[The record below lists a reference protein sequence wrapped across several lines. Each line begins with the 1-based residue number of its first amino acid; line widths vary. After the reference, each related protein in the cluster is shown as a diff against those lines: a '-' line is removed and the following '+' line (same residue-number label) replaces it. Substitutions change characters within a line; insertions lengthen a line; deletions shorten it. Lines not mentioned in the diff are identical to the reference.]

1 MRTIFL
7 YLLTNMAVLLV
18 AGVVLNLIGYSLGD
32 AYYADN
38 MNALLVFCA
47 IFGFGGSLISA
58 MMSKWMAKNAM
69 RVKVI
74 ENPASRTETW
84 LMDNVRSLA
93 RDANIGM
100 PEVGVF
106 PSQSP
111 NAFATGFNRNNALVA
126 VSTGLLDR
134 MNEHEVRAVL
144 AHEVGHVAN
153 GDMVTLSLIQGVVNT
168 FVMFFA
174 RVVGRMIDSAMN
186 QGRNSRPGFGYFIIV
201 MVLEMVFGVLAS
213 IIVCWFSRKREYRA
227 DAWGAKLAGR
237 DSMVSALDTLRR
249 GQAPVADMP
258 EHMQA
263 FGIRGPLK
271 GKLGEL
277 LATHPPL
284 EDRIRALQ
292 ENRVQA

>member
-237 DSMVSALDTLRR
+237 DAMVSALDTLRR

>member
-1 MRTIFL
+1 MQTIIL

-18 AGVVLNLIGYSLGD
+18 AGVALNVLGYSLGD
-32 AYYADN
+32 AYFANN
-38 MNALLVFCA
+38 MDALLIFCA

-58 MMSKWMAKNAM
+58 LMSKFMAKRAM

-74 ENPASRTETW
+74 ENPTSQTETW
-84 LMDNVRSLA
+84 LLETVRSLA
-93 RDANIGM
+93 REAGIGM

-106 PSQSP
+106 PSSAP
-111 NAFATGFNRNNALVA
+111 NAFATGFQKNDALVA
-126 VSTGLLDR
+126 VSTGLLEN
-134 MNEHEVRAVL
+134 MNQHEVRAVL

-153 GDMVTLSLIQGVVNT
+153 GDMVTMSLIQGVVNT

-174 RVVGRMIDSAMN
+174 RVIGRIIDSALN
-186 QGRNSRPGFGYFIIV
+186 QGRNRGPGFGYFIIV
-201 MVLEMVFGVLAS
+201 MIAEMVLGILAS

-237 DSMVSALDTLRR
+237 DAMVSALNALRR
-249 GQAPVADMP
+249 AHTPAEMP

-263 FGIRGPLK
+263 FGIRGPLT
-271 GKLGEL
+271 GKLGQL

-284 EDRIRALQ
+284 DDRILALQ
-292 ENRVQA
+292 EGRVQA

>member
-1 MRTIFL
+1 MQTIIL

-18 AGVVLNLIGYSLGD
+18 AGVALNVLGYSLGD
-32 AYYADN
+32 AYFANN
-38 MNALLVFCA
+38 MDALLIFCA

-58 MMSKWMAKNAM
+58 LMSKFMAKRAM

-74 ENPASRTETW
+74 ENPTSQTETW
-84 LMDNVRSLA
+84 LLETVRSLA
-93 RDANIGM
+93 REAGIGM

-106 PSQSP
+106 PSSAP
-111 NAFATGFNRNNALVA
+111 NAFATGFQKNDALVA
-126 VSTGLLDR
+126 VSTGLLES
-134 MNEHEVRAVL
+134 MNQHEVRAVL

-153 GDMVTLSLIQGVVNT
+153 GDMVTMSLIQGVVNT

-174 RVVGRMIDSAMN
+174 RVIGRIIDSALN
-186 QGRNSRPGFGYFIIV
+186 QGRNRGPGFGYFIIV
-201 MVLEMVFGVLAS
+201 MIAEMVLGILAS

-237 DSMVSALDTLRR
+237 DAMVSALNALRR
-249 GQAPVADMP
+249 AHTPAEMP

-263 FGIRGPLK
+263 FGIRGPLT
-271 GKLGEL
+271 GKLGQL

-284 EDRIRALQ
+284 DDRILALQ
-292 ENRVQA
+292 EGRVQA

>member
-1 MRTIFL
+1 MQTIIL

-18 AGVVLNLIGYSLGD
+18 AGVALNVLGYSLGD
-32 AYYADN
+32 AYFANN
-38 MNALLVFCA
+38 MDALLIFCA

-58 MMSKWMAKNAM
+58 LMSKFMAKRAM

-74 ENPASRTETW
+74 ENPASQTETW
-84 LMDNVRSLA
+84 LVETVRSLA
-93 RDANIGM
+93 REAGIGM

-106 PSQSP
+106 PSSAP
-111 NAFATGFNRNNALVA
+111 NAFATGFQKNDALVA
-126 VSTGLLDR
+126 VSTGLLEN
-134 MNEHEVRAVL
+134 MNQHEVRAVL

-153 GDMVTLSLIQGVVNT
+153 GDMVTMSLIQGVVNT

-174 RVVGRMIDSAMN
+174 RVIGRIIDSALN
-186 QGRNSRPGFGYFIIV
+186 QGRNRGPGFGYFIIV
-201 MVLEMVFGVLAS
+201 MIAEMVLGILAS

-237 DSMVSALDTLRR
+237 DAMVSALNALRR
-249 GQAPVADMP
+249 AHTPAEMP

-263 FGIRGPLK
+263 FGIRGPLT
-271 GKLGEL
+271 GKLGQL

-284 EDRIRALQ
+284 DDRILALQ
-292 ENRVQA
+292 EGRVQA

>member
-1 MRTIFL
+1 MRTLFL
-7 YLLTNMAVLLV
+7 YFMTNMAVLVV
-18 AGVVLNLIGYSLGD
+18 AGVVLNLVGYSLGD
-32 AYYADN
+32 AYYARN

-47 IFGFGGSLISA
+47 LFGFGGSLISA

-74 ENPASRTETW
+74 ENPTSRTETW
-84 LMDNVRSLA
+84 LLENVRNLA

-100 PEVGVF
+100 PEVGIF
-106 PSQSP
+106 PSQAP
-111 NAFATGFNRNNALVA
+111 NAFATGFNRNKALVA
-126 VSTGLLDR
+126 VSTGLLEN

-153 GDMVTLSLIQGVVNT
+153 GDMVTLALIQGVVNT

-174 RVVGRMIDSAMN
+174 RIVGRMIDSAMS
-186 QGRNSRPGFGYFIIV
+186 QGRNNQPGFGYFIIV
-201 MVLEMVFGVLAS
+201 MVLEVLFGVLAS

-237 DSMVSALDTLRR
+237 DAMVSALDTLRR
-249 GQAPVADMP
+249 GRGPVADMP

-292 ENRVQA
+292 ENRIQA